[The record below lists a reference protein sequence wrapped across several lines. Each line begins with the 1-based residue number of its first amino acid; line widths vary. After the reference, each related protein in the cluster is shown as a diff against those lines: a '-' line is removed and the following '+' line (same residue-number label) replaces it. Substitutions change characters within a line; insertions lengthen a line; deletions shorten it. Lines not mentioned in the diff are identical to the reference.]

1 MRRFQRLAL
10 LAMLIGAGPA
20 ITGCADFDL
29 DKLDVFGLNQKKPL
43 PGERHAVF
51 PEGVPGV
58 TQGVPPELM
67 LGNTQTQTQPGA
79 AIPVEAIKPEE
90 DANKTAAAQQAEEKA
105 KPKAKPK
112 PKKVAQTSRPK
123 RINMAPQQQ
132 PASASA
138 QPAAAAAASTAPAAQ
153 PTSAQQ
159 AWPAPAQSNAPW
171 PDPPPSGT
179 FSRQ

>member
-1 MRRFQRLAL
+1 MRRFHRVAL
-10 LAMLIGAGPA
+10 VALLIGAGPA

-51 PEGVPGV
+51 PGGVPGV
-58 TQGVPPELM
+58 TQGIPPELM
-67 LGNTQTQTQPGA
+67 VGHEQAQTGA
-79 AIPVEAIKPEE
+79 AIPIDSIKPED
-90 DANKTAAAQQAEEKA
+90 DAAKAAAAKAAEEKA
-105 KPKAKPK
+105 KAKPK
-112 PKKVAQTSRPK
+112 PKPKKIAQTSRPK

-132 PASASA
+132 PDSASA
-138 QPAAAAAASTAPAAQ
+138 QPAAAPAAQ
-153 PTSAQQ
+153 PASTQQ

-179 FSRQ
+179 FSKQ